1 MDTNYLADLRAL
13 SETLNFSRA
22 AELRNITQPA
32 FGRRIR
38 SLEAWCGVPLVSRRQ
53 VPLSLTPAGQI
64 MLDAAED
71 VIGRPERARR
81 EIEQNQA
88 ATASLVIAATH
99 ALSFNFF
106 PSWINSLGVE
116 AATHPLRLLS
126 DNMEHCEKL
135 MLSGD
140 AQFLLCHAHPA
151 SPTPM
156 RSPDFQS
163 RILARDRLIPVSG
176 RDSNNKTLYELPG
189 TAERPT
195 PHIAFEQ
202 GSGMARILTS
212 ALFNRRTDLHLC
224 SVVSSHHAMTL
235 KSLAMEGKGLAWI
248 PESLARNELKESGR
262 LAIAGDR
269 SWHVEVEVALFRS
282 SARLGALAETF
293 WRLVQ
298 DTAATGH
305 GVIAE
310 SW

>member
-13 SETLNFSRA
+13 SQTLNFSRA
-22 AELRNITQPA
+22 AEFRNITQPA

-38 SLEAWCGVPLVSRRQ
+38 SLEAWCGVPLVNRRQ
-53 VPLSLTPAGQI
+53 MPISLTTAGQI

-71 VIGRPERARR
+71 VIGRLERARR
-81 EIEQNQA
+81 EIEQNQT

-106 PSWINSLGVE
+106 PSWINSLGAE

-140 AQFLLCHAHPA
+140 AQFLLCHAHAA

-156 RSPDFQS
+156 RSPEFQKCV
-163 RILARDRLIPVSG
+163 LARDRLIPVCG
-176 RDSNNKTLYELPG
+176 RDSNNQPLYELPG

-195 PHIAFEQ
+195 PHIAFEE

-212 ALFNRRTDLHLC
+212 VLFNRRTDLHLS

-262 LAIAGDR
+262 LVVAGGE
-269 SWHVEVEVALFRS
+269 SWHVEVDVALFRT
-282 SARLGALAETF
+282 SAQLGALAETF
-293 WRLVQ
+293 WQLAQ
-298 DTAATGH
+298 DTAATGM
-305 GVIAE
+305 
-310 SW
+310 SWHL